1 MVSHKSFKL
10 LEWWVDSRWVD
21 ECTEKRGV
29 KIEKKLNYMVAE
41 KKFRLIL
48 FWSLLVRFE
57 IERLIECVQDCKM
70 KYLLHWTIIFGNMLF
85 HTKA

>member
-1 MVSHKSFKL
+1 MVTHKSFKL

-21 ECTEKRGV
+21 EYREKGS
-29 KIEKKLNYMVAE
+29 KNWKEIKLYGGRE